1 VGQDNGKRH
10 RSFKKESRNKKCLE
24 TKSMRMELSRIQVGR
39 FRIREKLDEEHL
51 KEVTESLRKD
61 GQWDPIMVRP
71 AKERGYYELIAGE
84 YRFEAAKRLGWK
96 DIEATVKDADD
107 VIADFLALKTN
118 IIRQSMTSL
127 EEGIALRKYII
138 EYKMTQDHIAKEL
151 DRSPSWVSE
160 RLALVLSISEEVRK
174 ALIAGEVTVSQAVI
188 ISQISPK
195 EGKLT
200 PYFINRQKIFLE
212 ILLKEQIRL
221 RRKTSED
228 ETRTM
233 LKWFQND
240 VIYTVGYAGKEWK
253 DFLKVLKDNE
263 VDLLLDIRESGES
276 RYKPEFSENV
286 LKRSLEEQGIKY
298 ERKPELGVPFEVRQ
312 PYIDGFLGWECF
324 KQWYIWSIRGRRME
338 GKVKDLLPELVELLK
353 NKKSCLMCEE
363 AYPKPKA
370 LQSHY
375 CHRDILAD
383 MIIGYEDKDRPL
395 LKFEKR
401 TDL

>member
-1 VGQDNGKRH
+1 MGANVRKGNWSIEG
-10 RSFKKESRNKKCLE
+10 ESWNKNYLE
-24 TKSMRMELSRIQVGR
+24 IKSMKIELSRIQVGR
-39 FRIREKLDEEHL
+39 FTIREKLDEEHL
-51 KEVTESLRKD
+51 NEIMDSFKKD
-61 GQWDPIMVRP
+61 GQWDSVIVRP
-71 AKERGYYELIAGE
+71 TKERGFYELIAGE
-84 YRFEAAKRLGWK
+84 YRTEAAKRLGWK
-96 DIEATVKDADD
+96 DIEATVKDIDD
-107 VIADFLALKTN
+107 ITAEFLALKTN
-118 IIRQSMTSL
+118 LIRQSMSEL
-127 EEGIALRKYII
+127 EEATAIRKY
-138 EYKMTQDHIAKEL
+138 MTDYGITQQEIARQLGKS
-151 DRSPSWVSE
+151 DAWVSK
-160 RLALVLSISEEVRK
+160 RLALILNLCEEVRK
-174 ALIAGEVTVSQAVI
+174 ALISEEISLAQAVI
-188 ISQISPK
+188 ISQLSPK

-200 PYFINRQKIFLE
+200 PYFINRQRNFLE
-212 ILLKEQIRL
+212 IVLKEQDRFK
-221 RRKTSED
+221 RKLSED
-228 ETRTM
+228 ETRKM
-233 LKWFQND
+233 LRWFQND
-240 VIYTVGYAGKEWK
+240 IIYTIGYAGKEWK

-263 VDLLLDIRESGES
+263 VDLLLDVRESGES

-286 LKRSLEEQGIKY
+286 LKRSLEEQGIEY

-324 KQWYIWSIRGRRME
+324 KQWYTWSIRGRRME

-353 NKKSCLMCEE
+353 SKKSCLMCEE